1 MTKPGRGKEGDLTQ
15 DFTLRLRQS
24 RLEAGQSQR
33 NPMTIHCHGTKPP
46 LPSLRWKRQA
56 GPPRSSSRHHR
67 RRPEETCCP
76 RLCQQPPSPV
86 PAGGPSLGR
95 QSSDGPGTRELLT
108 SPPPASTQSAPSAL
122 TGRRFHEHGFP
133 ASPVSG
139 VGCGKPSYHAP
150 CLPFLFP
157 SWLKEATWCHR
168 KNSGREPKGLVPIS
182 APKLPPYCVCLGG
195 NLLPSELRK
204 PHI

>member
-1 MTKPGRGKEGDLTQ
+1 MPHRSHRHRLIESSPRRKIIGPIPVLHVTKPGRGKEGDLAQ

-46 LPSLRWKRQA
+46 LPSLRWKRRA
-56 GPPRSSSRHHR
+56 GPPRSSSRRHR
-67 RRPEETCCP
+67 SRPEETCCP

-122 TGRRFHEHGFP
+122 TGRRFHEHAFL
-133 ASPVSG
+133 
-139 VGCGKPSYHAP
+139 
-150 CLPFLFP
+150 CLSCF
-157 SWLKEATWCHR
+157 W
-168 KNSGREPKGLVPIS
+168 
-182 APKLPPYCVCLGG
+182 GG
-195 NLLPSELRK
+195 M
-204 PHI
+204 